1 MAIFEKKSNSFYKID
16 NTDRIAVHMNDIEI
30 KNRYHRLN
38 DCCSLDDTK
47 LEIIKCARVAYICF
61 AAREISSFVTQLE
74 IMACV
79 GFCVDWIEERKINS
93 T

>member
-1 MAIFEKKSNSFYKID
+1 MAIFEKKSNSFYEID

-47 LEIIKCARVAYICF
+47 LEIIKCAWVAYMLCRTRNFIVRYTAGNHGMCRF
-61 AAREISSFVTQLE
+61 LCRL
-74 IMACV
+74 
-79 GFCVDWIEERKINS
+79 D
-93 T
+93 